1 MFKLRLKFGTFRCIS
16 GVMQP
21 EPSALTPQGFDMQW
35 GTNVLGPFFFTEL
48 IMPALKRS
56 SQATG
61 EPARIVN
68 TSSYLHI
75 ETVPTASGVDPDTY
89 VGGQARDAAMQK
101 MGDKALKSVAALSN
115 VQNNG
120 TSVYFHYADV

>member
-1 MFKLRLKFGTFRCIS
+1 
-16 GVMQP
+16 MQP

-75 ETVPTASGVDPDTY
+75 ETVPTPSGVDPDTY
-89 VGGQARDAAMQK
+89 VGGQARDSAMQK